1 MSNEGLN
8 ALVNSPP
15 QIEGMFRR
23 CDYSYSARSL
33 LIPTTVKTASEDKKS
48 DTDFYLANVAPLNA
62 QQHEGSFRYL
72 DMVLL
77 TVLFLE
83 IGGLIRLLLAK

>member
-1 MSNEGLN
+1 LLVIDVPTVPKVAPQPRPGLC
-8 ALVNSPP
+8 LDRISMKSVTDD
-15 QIEGMFRR
+15 E
-23 CDYSYSARSL
+23 
-33 LIPTTVKTASEDKKS
+33 KS
-48 DTDFYLANVAPLNA
+48 DTDFYRTNVAPLNE
-62 QQHEGSFRYL
+62 QHEQSFRYL

>member
-1 MSNEGLN
+1 M
-8 ALVNSPP
+8 
-15 QIEGMFRR
+15 
-23 CDYSYSARSL
+23 RS
-33 LIPTTVKTASEDKKS
+33 VAENKKS
-48 DTDFYLANVAPLNA
+48 DTDFYLSNVAPLN
-62 QQHEGSFRYL
+62 QQRATPFRYL

>member
-1 MSNEGLN
+1 MKSVTDDE
-8 ALVNSPP
+8 
-15 QIEGMFRR
+15 
-23 CDYSYSARSL
+23 
-33 LIPTTVKTASEDKKS
+33 KS
-48 DTDFYLANVAPLNA
+48 DTDFYRTNVAPLNE
-62 QQHEGSFRYL
+62 QHEQSFRYL

>member
-1 MSNEGLN
+1 M
-8 ALVNSPP
+8 
-15 QIEGMFRR
+15 
-23 CDYSYSARSL
+23 RS
-33 LIPTTVKTASEDKKS
+33 VAENKKS
-48 DTDFYLANVAPLNA
+48 DTDFYLSNVAPLN
-62 QQHEGSFRYL
+62 QQRELPFRYV